1 MRVLFIAHEATRT
14 GASIALLQEINY
26 ICKYHKEIVPEVYF
40 LRGGELLNEYREL
53 CPIYEG
59 WIANPRLERILHVMR
74 LAEWYLYR
82 QLLKRKYDCIYAN
95 SIVSF
100 GKAVQL
106 KDRLGGV
113 RLIGHVHEAECLMK
127 QYFAPSTPLDCF
139 DSLITVSQLA
149 ADNLIDNY
157 AVPSYKILIQ
167 HPVSSWVDLLLKG
180 NVSLNIH
187 DYKEDAKLIG
197 CFCKEE
203 WAKATDVVPLFLHR
217 FFEKYP
223 KQNCKLVIIGKMP
236 EKYVYLLDF
245 VLRKMKLKDK
255 VIILGGIINP
265 LDYIAQLDILLLLSR
280 EESYGLVAQEAA
292 ILEKPIIGFYKAT
305 GAAEWIEKGA
315 GVLVPYMDLGQM
327 SDAVYMLLSDE
338 TKRLELGRQA
348 KIIVK
353 EMYENDCKMESVISA
368 LLNKTSNE

>member
-14 GASIALLQEINY
+14 GASIALLQEIQY

-40 LRGGELLNEYREL
+40 LRGGELLNEYREQ

-59 WIANPRLERILHVMR
+59 WIANPRLERVLHVMR
-74 LAEWYLYR
+74 LTEWYLYR

-127 QYFAPSTPLDCF
+127 RYFAPSTPLDCF

-236 EKYVYLLDF
+236 EMYIYLLDF

-292 ILEKPIIGFYKAT
+292 AMEKPIVGFHGAT
-305 GAAEWIEKGA
+305 GVEEWIEKGA
-315 GVLVPYMDLGQM
+315 GIMVPFMDLGQM
-327 SDAVYMLLSDE
+327 ADAVNMLLSDE
-338 TKRLELGRQA
+338 EKRSELGRRA
-348 KIIVK
+348 KSIVK
-353 EMYENDCKMESVISA
+353 EMYEIDSKMESVISTI
-368 LLNKTSNE
+368 LNN